1 MYRFINKGIFN
12 LNIFIKTHIKQ
23 SKGMKLKIAKV
34 IVIDWVNL
42 HHQIAVTKSIKL
54 FTSFRLILGIGYEAL
69 EKDIFHL
76 HPPQINSLSYSTCRK
91 NVFKFILK

>member
-1 MYRFINKGIFN
+1 
-12 LNIFIKTHIKQ
+12 
-23 SKGMKLKIAKV
+23 MKLKIAKV

-69 EKDIFHL
+69 EKDTLHL
-76 HPPQINSLSYSTCRK
+76 KLIHLVTQHVEKMYS
-91 NVFKFILK
+91 NLF